1 VRRLNQQDVAEHAAL
16 YRAVIRGIVVEPFN
30 SGRRVPRGAAAM
42 SAAPAPHRGSAD
54 YRSVPHN
61 ALRD

>member
-16 YRAVIRGIVVEPFN
+16 YRAVVVEQFN